1 MQENSGSSIS
11 SGIKIN
17 ERKEYFI
24 REITIKKIQILEPKN
39 STNEM
44 KNARMYWSALEIG
57 ETRKRRELASSNIEI

>member
-44 KNARMYWSALEIG
+44 KNA
-57 ETRKRRELASSNIEI
+57 